1 MRTFTFPAEVRQDL
15 AHDRYHHPDP
25 RVQRKM
31 EVLWLKSHGL
41 GHDDIATYADVSR
54 RTVQRYLDEYL
65 EGGLPRLR
73 RCPGHHPPSAL
84 VEHEASLEEYFQAHP
99 PRSVKQARAVIE
111 QRTGVRRGLS
121 QVRHFLKDRLGLRWR
136 QVGAIPVPPKKTVQE
151 HAQEQATFVEE
162 ELEPRLE
169 QARQGRRQVYFVD
182 AAHFV
187 FAPFLGCLWC
197 AARLFVR
204 AASGR
209 KRYNVLGA
217 LDAVTHRLI
226 RVTNHGYINAESV
239 CALLRGV
246 AEASVGLPITLVL
259 DNARY
264 QKCALVQTLAA
275 SLGIELLYLP
285 SYSPNLNLIER
296 LWRFVRKES
305 LNSTYY
311 EAFEQFTTAIDQCLD
326 GLPTVHKSE
335 METLL
340 THKFQMFGDVPL
352 LAA

>member
-31 EVLWLKSHGL
+31 EVLWLKSLGL
-41 GHDDIATYADVSR
+41 GHDDIATDADVSR
-54 RTVQRYLDEYL
+54 RTVPRYLDESL

-121 QVRHFLKDRLGLRWR
+121 QVRHFLKDRFGLRRR

-151 HAQEQATFVEE
+151 HAQEQASFVEE

-187 FAPFLGCLWC
+187 FAPFLGRLWC

-209 KRYNVLGA
+209 NRYNVLGA

-226 RVTNHGYINAESV
+226 RVTNHGSINAESV
-239 CALLRGV
+239 CALLRAV
-246 AEASVGLPITLVL
+246 AEASVGSPITLVL

-285 SYSPNLNLIER
+285 SYSPDLNLIER

-340 THKFQMFGDVPL
+340 THEFQMFGDVPL